1 MSNHIIAR
9 VEDQNGAVLRERI
22 VPLVHLNGTGKAGLQ
37 SQYRK
42 AADALYIALDALA
55 DAAPNMRDY
64 YLYEDAGAA
73 FRRAQ
78 AEHLE
83 NVRMVE
89 AVIADL
95 ATVYSAL
102 MDQ

>member
-1 MSNHIIAR
+1 MPNHIIAR
-9 VEDQNGAVLRERI
+9 VEDQSGAVLRERI
-22 VPLVHLNGTGKAGLQ
+22 VPIAHLNGTGKAGLQ
-37 SQYRK
+37 TQYRK

-64 YLYEDAGAA
+64 YLYEDADEA
-73 FRRAQ
+73 FRRARE
-78 AEHLE
+78 EHRS
-83 NVRMVE
+83 NVQMVE

-95 ATVYSAL
+95 AAVYDAL